1 MMAGAATG
9 LDIQTVILD
18 GTAPINMTHRISTIL
33 TLWMTP
39 QAIGEIN
46 TGTAVKIRSMAQ

>member
-1 MMAGAATG
+1 MAGAATG

-18 GTAPINMTHRISTIL
+18 GTAPINITHRISTIL

-46 TGTAVKIRSMAQ
+46 TGTAAKIRSMAQ